1 MILKGGRNK
10 QSTTKHNKASQS
22 LTAQEPPHKK
32 TNIPFEMFAHVYA
45 IPAHPTNR
53 RRYARTCA
61 APVSFRKKIRDRD
74 IYVQYV
80 RISLRSS
87 LSLQYPLLFF
97 RTFLFVLFLPYRSS
111 VLSLPKFPPSKIFL
125 N

>member
-61 APVSFRKKIRDRD
+61 APVSFARRFETA
-74 IYVQYV
+74 IYTYNMYV
-80 RISLRSS
+80 FLYVLVFLYSVLSFSS
-87 LSLQYPLLFF
+87 VSFF
-97 RTFLFVLFLPYRSS
+97 RTILLYYLLRSFS
-111 VLSLPKFPPSKIFL
+111 PSKIFY
-125 N
+125 